1 MNKSLFFHYSYYFSK
16 LAKDPFINDNGDRQ
30 VPIEYEANRL
40 LQTDSEVLV
49 TDFNLT
55 QHLTLQDRWQQ
66 LLLFNLSVNYM
77 IIKISLSYV
86 PNS

>member
-1 MNKSLFFHYSYYFSK
+1 MNKNLFFHYLYYFSK
-16 LAKDPFINDNGDRQ
+16 LAKDPFINDNRDRQ
-30 VPIEYEANRL
+30 VLIEYEANRL

>member
-1 MNKSLFFHYSYYFSK
+1 MFFHYLYYFSK

-55 QHLTLQDRWQQ
+55 QHLTLQDRWRL
-66 LLLFNLSVNYM
+66 LLLFNLSVNYW